1 MYLKK
6 IYVNGFKSFAEKT
19 EIDVEKGITAV
30 VGPNGSG
37 KSNISDAIKWVL
49 GEQSAKTLRGGKMD
63 DIIFAGT
70 EKRLPLGYAEVRL
83 TFDNEDGTIPIEY
96 KEVSISR
103 KLYKTGESEYSI
115 NKQQCRL
122 KDIRELFMDT
132 GIGREGYSFIG
143 QGRVEDILSPNSDV
157 RRQVFEEASGIVKY
171 KSRKEESEKKLEKTK
186 NNLERA
192 EDIIYELKE
201 RIEPLREQSTRA
213 LKFIEIQDNLKKYEL
228 NYLVHEYEKRSS
240 QLNALKN
247 QRDRSLEEKLKL
259 QKRRDY
265 YTEIIESQKEK
276 INELQNKVNES
287 EELRESKNKILENY
301 NSLSQVHREKKL
313 LYAQNIENVEGEIG
327 LLEKRNR
334 ELKENIDKLTQEKA
348 SSVEDLKRETEK
360 LDGFNSDIKDYKK
373 EIDEIVLLIDLQ
385 KNELFEFHKDIN
397 KNNSGKNTI
406 SSLIINNNDRIKH
419 LNQEVN
425 SGKEE
430 RKNRSEEVNRLQEEQ
445 ILTRDILA
453 QKKVELKNIWEELSC
468 TEKDKE
474 DTNKQIA
481 GLSEDFS
488 SSRSKMN

>member
-1 MYLKK
+1 
-6 IYVNGFKSFAEKT
+6 
-19 EIDVEKGITAV
+19 
-30 VGPNGSG
+30 
-37 KSNISDAIKWVL
+37 
-49 GEQSAKTLRGGKMD
+49 MD

-313 LYAQNIENVEGEIG
+313 LYAQNI
-327 LLEKRNR
+327 
-334 ELKENIDKLTQEKA
+334 
-348 SSVEDLKRETEK
+348 
-360 LDGFNSDIKDYKK
+360 
-373 EIDEIVLLIDLQ
+373 
-385 KNELFEFHKDIN
+385 
-397 KNNSGKNTI
+397 
-406 SSLIINNNDRIKH
+406 
-419 LNQEVN
+419 
-425 SGKEE
+425 
-430 RKNRSEEVNRLQEEQ
+430 
-445 ILTRDILA
+445 
-453 QKKVELKNIWEELSC
+453 
-468 TEKDKE
+468 
-474 DTNKQIA
+474 
-481 GLSEDFS
+481 
-488 SSRSKMN
+488 